1 MNPKVAEMPGNYSED
16 KLIEQTCIELF
27 KSLKYGYANCYEE
40 KFGSHSTLGR
50 ETSSEVVII
59 PKLLTALTK
68 LNTEMPGEVL
78 NLAIEQLTKD
88 RSTLNPVIAN
98 KEIYKLIKDGV
109 KITFTIGDESE
120 DYIVKVIDFDNP
132 DNNEFFLASQFW
144 ITGDLYKRRADL
156 IGFVN
161 GLPLIFIE
169 LKAIHKNL
177 EDAYKNNLKDY
188 KDTIPRLLHSQ
199 EHL

>member
-16 KLIEQTCIELF
+16 QLIEQTCIELF

-40 KFGSHSTLGR
+40 KFGRHSTLGR

-68 LNTEMPGEVL
+68 LNPEIPGEVI
-78 NLAIEQLTKD
+78 NLAIEELTKD

-98 KEIYKLIKDGV
+98 KEIYKLIKNGV
-109 KITFTIGDESE
+109 KITYTVADKSE
-120 DYIVKVIDFDNP
+120 DHIVKVIDFDNP
-132 DNNEFFLASQFW
+132 DINEFFLASQFW
-144 ITGDLYKRRADL
+144 ITGDLYKRRTDL

-169 LKAIHKNL
+169 LKAIHKSL

-188 KDTIPRLLHSQ
+188 KDTIPHLLHSQ